1 MLADRQPAL
10 YRLETSVNW
19 SPVRSL
25 GIGVGFEREEDAPSL
40 EELGNPAN
48 TLENVTLFDFTRGET
63 AIVRLRTG
71 GNPSLGVTIRTA
83 SHARMTWQASRHLN
97 LSGSYTR
104 SRTAGLIGS
113 FPAVSREVEQVFPDR
128 FVRDPG
134 GRLIELDLSPVNF
147 RRATQEQF
155 RWGLNWNL
163 SVARSAQPPAGEPPD
178 AREAVAALD
187 RTARVNFSL
196 FHTMRLRDDLR
207 VRKGLPRLD
216 FLDGSIV
223 GIAGARARHALEAQA
238 AVGAGGLGA
247 RFNGRIE
254 GGSRTTTV
262 DGGTLRF
269 SPAARFDLRLFADLG
284 QLMPRRRW
292 ASGTRASLQ
301 FGNLMNSRAR
311 VRRSAGP
318 VPEAFQPAYI
328 DPLGRTVK
336 FSLRRVF

>member
-1 MLADRQPAL
+1 
-10 YRLETSVNW
+10 
-19 SPVRSL
+19 
-25 GIGVGFEREEDAPSL
+25 
-40 EELGNPAN
+40 
-48 TLENVTLFDFTRGET
+48 
-63 AIVRLRTG
+63 
-71 GNPSLGVTIRTA
+71 
-83 SHARMTWQASRHLN
+83 
-97 LSGSYTR
+97 
-104 SRTAGLIGS
+104 
-113 FPAVSREVEQVFPDR
+113 
-128 FVRDPG
+128 
-134 GRLIELDLSPVNF
+134 
-147 RRATQEQF
+147 
-155 RWGLNWNL
+155 
-163 SVARSAQPPAGEPPD
+163 
-178 AREAVAALD
+178 
-187 RTARVNFSL
+187 
-196 FHTMRLRDDLR
+196 MRLRDDLR